1 MPRSVT
7 MPRSVATFV
16 PAVVA
21 LVVLV
26 GCGGGAAPVASPAA
40 TPATTPSTP
49 TEEPTDVPGTPAAGA
64 DLCALLG
71 PQDFGTFG
79 YVTAAEP
86 TVSSDGPGNAY
97 CVYAGESGATGGIE
111 FDAFVDDTVEDAEET
126 YRTIVEGGPL
136 ADAAPAGLPGADES
150 VIASGIEDT
159 WAAIAVRKGRFSYTI
174 SLPTSA
180 EAEAQ
185 LKVLA
190 SAVLA
195 RAGDLTG

>member
-1 MPRSVT
+1 MRESRT
-7 MPRSVATFV
+7 MPRSVVTFV
-16 PAVVA
+16 PALVA

-26 GCGGGAAPVASPAA
+26 ACGGGAAPVASPTA

-49 TEEPTDVPGTPAAGA
+49 TEEATDVPGTAAAGA
-64 DLCALLG
+64 DLCSLLG
-71 PQDFGTFG
+71 AEDFGAFG

-86 TVSSDGPGNAY
+86 SVSSDGPGSAY

-126 YRTIVEGGPL
+126 YRTIVEEGPL
-136 ADAAPAGLPGADES
+136 ADAAPAGLPGVDES

-174 SLPTSA
+174 SLPTSD
-180 EAEAQ
+180 EAETQ

-190 SAVLA
+190 AAVLS
-195 RAGDLTG
+195 RAGDLSG